1 MDQTNYDV
9 FISYSRKDYVD
20 EKGDVI
26 PGNVVSLIKETFE
39 KEGITYWF
47 DEDDIYSGQNFV
59 ERIVTN
65 IEASKVF
72 VFISTSNSNNSKYTS
87 REIASADEL
96 GKHIIPVRID
106 STPFNMK
113 VLFRI
118 SDLDYIDYYVNPEKG
133 LVDLV
138 NAIKIHLEKLRL
150 EERERLEEERR
161 KREIERQ
168 KQEELRRQ
176 KEEEEKRIKREQE
189 QLAASIRLSCEA
201 LNKEEVLLDVRR
213 KQLLLQAEDI
223 IEQDTKD
230 SLKRHISNSS
240 PIGQNYAA
248 TMEEANTLKAEI
260 DKCNTINQ
268 ELASQ
273 LAQLKNDYSNQSKEL
288 SAAKSTIEKLEKG
301 HRTISNNTTSEKS
314 PAITKKN
321 KKILLFVFGGE
332 VLLLLTYFIFFGV
345 TRSRTPYHHE
355 NLSEYDIEQESDDAL
370 NDSIQQNIGR
380 LHVVDA
386 QLKGYLDGYYAGD
399 PESSYHLG
407 LCFENG
413 NFLEGNC
420 DVVIAGRLI
429 HKSAEKGYG
438 DAQNKLGTYFL
449 YGRAGF
455 KLDYDSA
462 VYWYSEAIKNG
473 SRDAEYNLATAYAD
487 GRYKGTSRG
496 QLRTA
501 DAVELY
507 TKSAN
512 EGYAK
517 SQLALGCYWYN
528 KGDYKEAKK
537 WFEQALQGDLPTY
550 EKTKAQF
557 MMGQLYGTGKPGV
570 ERNDRIAFDWYQK
583 AALDGEG
590 YLESVYYMG
599 ICYQNGRGVAQNT
612 AEAKKWYKKAADR
625 GHKDANAKLRSLQ

>member
-20 EKGDVI
+20 EKGNVI
-26 PGNVVSLIKETFE
+26 PGNVVSLIKKTFE
-39 KEGITYWF
+39 DEGITYWF

-87 REIASADEL
+87 REIASADEF

-106 STPFNMK
+106 PTPFNMK

-150 EERERLEEERR
+150 EEKERLEEERR

-168 KQEELRRQ
+168 KQEELVS
-176 KEEEEKRIKREQE
+176 
-189 QLAASIRLSCEA
+189 SIRLSCEA

-223 IEQDTKD
+223 IDQDTKD

-248 TMEEANTLKAEI
+248 TMEEVNTLKAEI
-260 DKCNTINQ
+260 DKCNTINH
-268 ELASQ
+268 ELSSQ
-273 LAQLKNDYSNQSKEL
+273 LAQLKNDYSDQSKEL
-288 SAAKSTIEKLEKG
+288 SAAKSTIETLEKG
-301 HRTISNNTTSEKS
+301 HGTISNDTTSEKS
-314 PAITKKN
+314 PAISKKN
-321 KKILLFVFGGE
+321 KRILLFVFGGV
-332 VLLLLTYFIFFGV
+332 VLLLLTYFIFVGV
-345 TRSRTPYHHE
+345 TRSRTSDYE
-355 NLSEYDIEQESDDAL
+355 ESYSGYDIEQESDDAL
-370 NDSIQQNIGR
+370 NDSIRMIIEGLN
-380 LHVVDA
+380 VVDA
-386 QLKGYLDGYYAGD
+386 QLKDYLEGYYAGD
-399 PESSYHLG
+399 PESTYHLG

-413 NFLEGNC
+413 NYLEGYCN
-420 DVVIAGRLI
+420 VVIAGRLI
-429 HKSAEKGYG
+429 HKSAEKGCA

-449 YGRAGF
+449 YGRAGL

-487 GRYKGTSRG
+487 GRYTGTSRS
-496 QLRTA
+496 QLRTS
-501 DAVELY
+501 DAVSLY
-507 TKSAN
+507 TKSAD

-570 ERNDRIAFDWYQK
+570 ERNDRIAFDWYKK

-599 ICYQNGRGVAQNT
+599 ICYQNGRGVTQNT

-625 GHKDANAKLRSLQ
+625 GHKDASARLRSM